1 MDGSGGD
8 TGPMPKSGSLA
19 PMMMPEPEED
29 ELPPGIV
36 SVEHWGRCLVSFGQ
50 FESRKTYREIA
61 FGHNEEIHSY
71 RSYLFAHF
79 HNGSAKLRDLVLY
92 MKAAGSDADGGLKI
106 PGTSVTRK
114 FA

>member
-36 SVEHWGRCLVSFGQ
+36 SVEQ